1 MKMKYSTKTLVG
13 LIVLIVFS
21 APAANAIKLSMSSD
35 KVSIS
40 SGYDLADSTSLHEE
54 TMILDSGV
62 VQDRHASGSDRNRLE
77 QHIKGSDYK
86 VDNVI
91 NTAGTF
97 RSSTSVMAADNAAI
111 VSQGL
116 SGNGDNNV
124 MLLGSTS
131 EGTAGQIASVT
142 DGAMQSSQS
151 LMIAGGV
158 LAGQDTKLDGVAGSM
173 DSIAESEGTPMVVSA
188 QFDGD
193 GGNLDAQILSLAS
206 KGPHMQGTTDVNGL
220 EFLNDE
226 ILQYL
231 ESGKVGGMRIDGAY
245 STQSGKLGSINLNAV
260 KASGSIKGM
269 TDGGS
274 HPEIAPGLGDSAS
287 YALLGGKINTAKPI
301 QLYLRSDA
309 YLTGEKLNPTSVAGS
324 IADAANTWDYY
335 TNPGQNNLFKPTVIV
350 DARKAAD
357 KKDGYSTHAFK
368 PVSGSYY
375 SYARTWFSADLKYII
390 ETDVVYN
397 TAHQWTTDFA
407 VSQSSNKKI
416 KDVQTLALH
425 ELGHACGLGDLY
437 TLPAS
442 DPRKS
447 DYNQIMNS
455 YQGPQH
461 ALGAG
466 DIAGIQK
473 LYGA

>member
-1 MKMKYSTKTLVG
+1 MKYSTKTLVG

-62 VQDRHASGSDRNRLE
+62 VQDRHASGSDRNKLE

-97 RSSTSVMAADNAAI
+97 RSSTSVMAAGNGVI

-116 SGNGDNNV
+116 SSNGDNNV

-131 EGTAGQIASVT
+131 EGTAGQQASVT
-142 DGAMQSSQS
+142 RGAMQSSQS
-151 LMIAGGV
+151 LMVAGGV
-158 LAGQDTKLDGVAGSM
+158 LAAQETKLDGVAGSM

-231 ESGKVGGMRIDGAY
+231 ESGEVGGMRIDGAY
-245 STQSGKLGSINLNAV
+245 KTEGGRLGSINLNAV
-260 KASGSIKGM
+260 KASGTKKGI

-274 HPEIAPGLGDSAS
+274 HPEVAPALGDSNS
-287 YALLGGKINTAKPI
+287 YVLIGGKINTAKPI
-301 QLYLRSDA
+301 QLYLRNDA
-309 YLTGEKLNPTSVAGS
+309 YLRAENLNPTSVASS
-324 IADAANTWDYY
+324 IAEAANTWDYY
-335 TNPGQNNLFKPTVIV
+335 TKPGQNNLFKPTVIV

-368 PVSGSYY
+368 QAPASYI
-375 SYARTWFSADLKYII
+375 SYARTWYSADFKYII

-397 TAHQWTTDFA
+397 IDRQWTTDWT
-407 VSQSSNKKI
+407 VSQSTNGQI
-416 KDVQTLALH
+416 KDVQTMALH

-437 TLPAS
+437 ALPAG

-447 DYNQIMNS
+447 DNNQIMSS
-455 YQGPQH
+455 YHGPQH
-461 ALGAG
+461 TLGAG
-466 DIAGIQK
+466 DIAAIQK